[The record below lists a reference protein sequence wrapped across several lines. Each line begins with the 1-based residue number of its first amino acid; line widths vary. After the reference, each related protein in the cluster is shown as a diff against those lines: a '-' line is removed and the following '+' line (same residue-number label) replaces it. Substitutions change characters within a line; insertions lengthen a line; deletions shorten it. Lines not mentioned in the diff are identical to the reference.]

1 MLAGIPARPHN
12 CTASGLWERLFSY
25 PAFASTLSLRRIP
38 LFSNWRQEKATTAL
52 VDEAVALSVKLEGAK
67 PHMLESHAAH
77 AQFWAGSH
85 FSNGL
90 DLYDMID
97 WKAADVTRF
106 AKAAETKIAA
116 LRKQR
121 AYDSSDGLA
130 IWLHTARA
138 ITEPRIAPAVRDIW
152 RQILAAGPN
161 SNAMASDL
169 LHDADL
175 PLNDSRRWPKG
186 FAGEG

>member
-1 MLAGIPARPHN
+1 M
-12 CTASGLWERLFSY
+12 
-25 PAFASTLSLRRIP
+25 
-38 LFSNWRQEKATTAL
+38 FSNWRQEKATMAL

-67 PHMLESHAAH
+67 LHIIDSHAAH
-77 AQFWAGSH
+77 AQFWAGFHLST
-85 FSNGL
+85 GQ

-97 WKAADVTRF
+97 WKAAAVTRF
-106 AKAAETKIAA
+106 AKEAAAKIAA

-130 IWLHTARA
+130 IWLHVARA
-138 ITEPRIAPAVRDIW
+138 IAEPRIAPAVCDIW

-161 SNAMASDL
+161 MDTMANDL
-169 LHDADL
+169 LHDAGL
-175 PLNDSRRWPKG
+175 PMNTGRRMPKG

>member
-1 MLAGIPARPHN
+1 M
-12 CTASGLWERLFSY
+12 
-25 PAFASTLSLRRIP
+25 
-38 LFSNWRQEKATTAL
+38 FSNWRQEKATMAL
-52 VDEAVALSVKLEGAK
+52 VDEAVALSVKLAGAK
-67 PHMLESHAAH
+67 PHFLDSHAAH
-77 AQFWAGSH
+77 AQFWAGFH
-85 FSNGL
+85 LSNGL

-97 WKAADVTRF
+97 WKAADVSRF

-152 RQILAAGPN
+152 QHILAAGPN
-161 SNAMASDL
+161 SDGMASDL
-169 LHDADL
+169 LQDAGL
-175 PLNDSRRWPKG
+175 PKNTSRRLPKG